1 MKVRREPEFSV
12 FYPFGIGVLV
22 NAFVLVQFASDVV
35 TKVLVRIDR
44 VLGISITS
52 SVQKLE
58 EIAENLR
65 TVATVDFLDYQ
76 INGYVNVFVC
86 FDIRVCKRLRD
97 KSISDCVSVA
107 FRFVRPDKCRI
118 IRVWMEGSAEHLLPL
133 GFRFYLIRF
142 SASRV
147 PEVDL
152 LERWVGSNYR

>member
-133 GFRFYLIRF
+133 CFHLDLIRL
-142 SASRV
+142 STPWV
-147 PEVDL
+147 PKIDL
-152 LERWVGSNYR
+152 LEGWGGSNYR